1 MAKKNSNGSSRS
13 KGLNKHQRSAFKE
26 GEERVG
32 REEIQELLQMSQSED
47 PTDRLQAPSF
57 LCPCHV
63 RKRIDGVWEALYRML
78 EDDDLKVR
86 RAGLAHARRRWQT
99 GLPGARRDYRADFV
113 ARHRPPGAE
122 LRAAVRQGAQ
132 KVQGD

>member
-47 PTDRLQAPSF
+47 PTDRLQAASF

-63 RKRIDGVWEALYRML
+63 RKRIDEVWEALYRML
-78 EDDDLKVR
+78 EDGGKPDDPALDEKL
-86 RAGLAHARRRWQT
+86 RAREQASLEAAGIAHRFVSYEGGHDIYLETLSGLAR
-99 GLPGARRDYRADFV
+99 L
-113 ARHRPPGAE
+113 
-122 LRAAVRQGAQ
+122 
-132 KVQGD
+132 